1 MILKKI
7 ECIFLILWGCLL
19 MACHSAVAPRQQ
31 VENEQD
37 QTAPMEFPAAIARS
51 DAASYYYFSLAQMKI
66 KSGDISEAK
75 WYLEKAAQLDRG
87 SNAVKMELARIN
99 LMSNDTEEALALL
112 QEVLADRPDHD
123 EALTMAGRIY
133 QNKKMLTE
141 AKAMYEKALA
151 ANPSDP
157 NIFLYLGR
165 IYWNERDL
173 ANAERIF
180 RLMVNAFPASYAAHF
195 FSGKVLADQG
205 KYDEA
210 VNAFKSSLELEPSL
224 EEARFELIQIYRK
237 QNKSEEV
244 AKSYKSILE
253 YNPDNIKASFELAVH
268 YKEMNQ
274 EKRGIPFLVDLG
286 WRSQNDNSILTFVY
300 ENYLET
306 KQYETAAWLLE
317 NMLKGAP
324 QSSEIHYLS
333 GVTFDGLKRT
343 EKALAHL
350 EQVKP
355 ESRFY
360 NNAVVHRAV
369 LLHDKGEIEQAIR
382 IVLGAIETDPENP
395 DYYLYL
401 GSFYEELE
409 RYDEAIEI
417 LEKGLEIDSNNAR
430 IQFRLGVVYDK
441 IGRRKRALEVMEK
454 VVQIEPNNAKAL
466 NYLGYTYAEM
476 GIELEK
482 AEALILR
489 ALEIKPEDGY
499 IIDSLAWVYFKQGAF
514 DQALLW
520 LKKAITLVPD
530 DPTILEHIGDVYQAL
545 NKKSLA
551 LKYYQRSMQI
561 KSEDREDLKKKIRVL
576 NGGP

>member
-1 MILKKI
+1 
-7 ECIFLILWGCLL
+7 
-19 MACHSAVAPRQQ
+19 
-31 VENEQD
+31 
-37 QTAPMEFPAAIARS
+37 MEFPAAIARS

-75 WYLEKAAQLDRG
+75 WYLEKAAQLD
-87 SNAVKMELARIN
+87 SESSAIKMELARLN
-99 LMSNDTEEALALL
+99 LMSNDTETALTLL

-133 QNKKMLTE
+133 QKKKMFAE
-141 AKAMYEKALA
+141 AKALYEKALA
-151 ANPSDP
+151 ANPSNP

-195 FSGKVLADQG
+195 FNGKVLTDQG

-210 VNAFKSSLELEPSL
+210 IKAFKRSLGLEPSL

-237 QNKSEEV
+237 QHKSEEV

-253 YNPDNIKASFELAVH
+253 YNPDNIKASFELAVL
-268 YKEMNQ
+268 YREMKQ
-274 EKRGIPFLVDLG
+274 EKRGVPFLVDLG
-286 WRSQNDNSILTFVY
+286 WRSQKDNSILTFVY
-300 ENYLET
+300 DNYLET
-306 KQYETAAWLLE
+306 KQYETAAWILE

-324 QSSEIHYLS
+324 HSSEIHYLS
-333 GVTFDGLKRT
+333 GVTFDGLKHID
-343 EKALAHL
+343 KALSHL
-350 EQVKP
+350 ERVKP
-355 ESRFY
+355 VSRFY

-369 LLHDKGEIEQAIR
+369 LLHDKGEIEQAIH

-409 RYDEAIEI
+409 RYNEAIEI
-417 LEKGLEIDSNNAR
+417 LGKGLGIDSNNAR
-430 IQFRLGVVYDK
+430 IHFRLGVVYDK
-441 IGRRKRALEVMEK
+441 IGNRKLAVEVMEK

-476 GIELEK
+476 EIKLDK

-499 IIDSLAWVYFKQGAF
+499 IIDSLAWVYFKQRAF
-514 DQALLW
+514 DKALLW
-520 LKKAITLVPD
+520 LKKAVTLVPD
-530 DPTILEHIGDVYQAL
+530 DPTILEHIGDVYRKL

-551 LKYYQRSMQI
+551 LKYYQRSLTV
-561 KSEDREDLKKKIRVL
+561 KSNDREDLKKKIRAL
-576 NGGP
+576 KSEP